1 MGKKLKIGVI
11 GVGNLSNQHIRSY
24 LKNPDVELYAF
35 CDINPDRL
43 AYMGKQYG
51 ITRLYT
57 DRAEMLALPE
67 LDAVSICTWN
77 SEHAPCT
84 IDALNAGKHV
94 LCEKPMCI
102 RWEDA
107 QAMKEAAE
115 KNGKLL
121 MIGFVCRHE
130 LGTKILKE
138 YIDNGSFGEI
148 YYAKAVYQRRD
159 GNPGGWFGDK
169 KRSGGG
175 PIIDLGVHFLDLT
188 RYLAGNPKPVS
199 VTASTY
205 YKLGDRKGEIGKTKY
220 LASSATDHDI
230 CDVEDSAVALIRYD
244 NGMTLNLEVAFDLN
258 MKEDRMEVMVFGTK
272 AGATLY
278 PALEIYG
285 STGRYQ
291 TNLSYAAATGD
302 DPVEFQNEIDHFV
315 DCLLGRAKCI
325 APAEDGVQIMR
336 ILNAIYESAE
346 TGREVLL

>member
-1 MGKKLKIGVI
+1 MEKLRLGV
-11 GVGNLSNQHIRSY
+11 VGLNRGRTHVRNALQC
-24 LKNPDVELYAF
+24 PDIELCAV
-35 CDINPDRL
+35 CDIDRDKADSRAKEYGVKKVYYDHRDLL
-43 AYMGKQYG
+43 A
-51 ITRLYT
+51 
-57 DRAEMLALPE
+57 DPE
-67 LDAVSICTWN
+67 IDAVVMATPIDV
-77 SEHAPCT
+77 HAET
-84 IDALNAGKHV
+84 VIDALNAGKHV

-121 MIGFVCRHE
+121 MVGFVCRHE

-175 PIIDLGVHFLDLT
+175 PIIDFGVHFLDLT

-199 VTASTY
+199 VTATTY
-205 YKLGDRKGEIGKTKY
+205 YKIGDRKGEIGKTKY
-220 LASSATDHDI
+220 LASSATDHDV

-278 PALEIYG
+278 PSLEIYG

-291 TNLSYAAATGD
+291 TTLSDAADTGD

-315 DCLLGRAKCI
+315 DCLLGRAECI